1 MKRAAYL
8 LTMVFI
14 VSLGAEEG
22 VIKSPISV
30 HVKEGKSV
38 YTPVNPPITLG
49 EEARIQ
55 EHDQNATRHG
65 AHQ

>member
-22 VIKSPISV
+22 IKSPISV

-38 YTPVNPPITLG
+38 YAPVNPPINLS

-55 EHDQNATRHG
+55 ERDQNATRHG
-65 AHQ
+65 AQQ

>member
-1 MKRAAYL
+1 MNRATYL

-22 VIKSPISV
+22 VKSPMSV
-30 HVKEGKSV
+30 DVKEGKSV
-38 YTPVNPPITLG
+38 YAPVKPPIDLS

-55 EHDQNATRHG
+55 ERDQNATRHG
-65 AHQ
+65 IQQ